1 MNENGGKSS
10 TILLTVIGIATLLVV
25 VTGATFAFF
34 AANVKGA
41 DTAKSI
47 QIQAASDGTAIT
59 MDGFDQI
66 TLKGIYPKAEAWV
79 KDKEVS
85 FTLPE
90 VSGSTTVS
98 AYSFDLVV
106 TSNSFK
112 AGYLTFTF
120 AKKSLSA
127 NVSDEDG
134 TATKKAINGTTAVTN
149 IAHGKV
155 ARNAATTVV
164 YYLNV
169 YFDEK
174 EENQNDGQEHTAVF
188 YVKFNWNDKV

>member
-34 AANVKGA
+34 AAQVTGA
-41 DTAKSI
+41 NNATSV
-47 QIQAASDGTAIT
+47 QIKAASDGTSIT
-59 MDGFDQI
+59 MEGFDQI
-66 TLKGIYPKAEAWV
+66 TLAGIYPKADAWV
-79 KDKEVS
+79 ENKEVS
-85 FTLPE
+85 FTLPG

-98 AYSFDLVV
+98 SYSFDLVV
-106 TSNSFK
+106 TSNDF
-112 AGYLTFTF
+112 ANNYLTFTF

-127 NVSDEDG
+127 NVSDESG
-134 TATKKAINGTTAVTN
+134 TASKTAINGTTGVTN

-155 ARNAATTVV
+155 ARNAETTVV

-174 EENQNDGQEHTAVF
+174 NENQNDGEEHTAVF
-188 YVKFNWNDKV
+188 YVKMNWTD

>member
-1 MNENGGKSS
+1 MNENGGKIS

-34 AANVKGA
+34 AAQVKGA
-41 DTAKSI
+41 DTAKSV
-47 QIQAASDGTAIT
+47 QIKAASDGTAIT

-66 TLKGIYPKAEAWV
+66 TLTGIYPKADAWV

-85 FTLPE
+85 FTLPG
-90 VSGSTTVS
+90 VAQSTTVS
-98 AYSFDLVV
+98 SYSFDLVV
-106 TSNSFK
+106 TSNDFK
-112 AGYLTFTF
+112 ADYLTFTF

-127 NVSDEDG
+127 NVSDESG
-134 TATKKAINGTTAVTN
+134 TATKKAINGTTGVTN

-155 ARNAATTVV
+155 ARNANTTVK
-164 YYLNV
+164 YNLNV

-174 EENQNDGQEHTAVF
+174 NENQNDGKAHTAVF
-188 YVKFNWNDKV
+188 YVKMNWTD

>member
-34 AANVKGA
+34 AAQVKGA
-41 DTAKSI
+41 NTATSV
-47 QIQAASDGTAIT
+47 QIKAAADGTAIT
-59 MDGFDQI
+59 MGGLDQI
-66 TLKGIYPKAEAWV
+66 TLAGIYPKTEAWV

-85 FTLPE
+85 FTLPK

-98 AYSFDLVV
+98 SYSFDLVV
-106 TSNSFK
+106 TSNDFK
-112 AGYLTFTF
+112 ANYLTFTF
-120 AKKSLSA
+120 TKKSLSD
-127 NVSDEDG
+127 NVSDEGG
-134 TATKKAINGTTAVTN
+134 TATKTAINGTTAVTN

-155 ARNAATTVV
+155 ARNVDTSVV
-164 YYLNV
+164 YNLNV

-174 EENQNDGQEHTAVF
+174 NENQNDGE
-188 YVKFNWNDKV
+188 

>member
-34 AANVKGA
+34 AAQVKGA
-41 DTAKSI
+41 DTATSV
-47 QIQAASDGTAIT
+47 QIKAAADGTAIT
-59 MDGFDQI
+59 MEGFDQI
-66 TLKGIYPKAEAWV
+66 TLAGIYPQTDAWV

-85 FTLPE
+85 ISLPGVE
-90 VSGSTTVS
+90 GSSTVS
-98 AYSFDLVV
+98 SYSFDLVV
-106 TSNSFK
+106 TSNDFK
-112 AGYLTFTF
+112 DGYLTFTF

-127 NVSDEDG
+127 NVSGEAG
-134 TATKKAINGTTAVTN
+134 TATKKAINGTTGVTN

-155 ARNAATTVV
+155 ARNAETTVV
-164 YYLNV
+164 YNLNV

-174 EENQNDGQEHTAVF
+174 NENQNDGEEHTAVF
-188 YVKFNWNDKV
+188 YVKMNWTD

>member
-34 AANVKGA
+34 AAQVKGA
-41 DTAKSI
+41 DTAKSV
-47 QIQAASDGTAIT
+47 QIKAASDGTAIT

-66 TLKGIYPKAEAWV
+66 TLTGIYPKADAWV

-85 FTLPE
+85 FTLPG
-90 VSGSTTVS
+90 VAQSTTVS
-98 AYSFDLVV
+98 SDSFDLVV
-106 TSNSFK
+106 TSNDFK
-112 AGYLTFTF
+112 ADYLTFTF

-127 NVSDEDG
+127 NVSDESG
-134 TATKKAINGTTAVTN
+134 TATKKAINGTTGVTN

-155 ARNAATTVV
+155 ARNADTAVI
-164 YYLNV
+164 YNLNV

-174 EENQNDGQEHTAVF
+174 DENQNDGKAHTAVF
-188 YVKFNWNDKV
+188 YVKMNWTD

>member
-1 MNENGGKSS
+1 MNENGGKNN

-34 AANVKGA
+34 AAQVKGA
-41 DTAKSI
+41 DTAKSV
-47 QIQAASDGTAIT
+47 QIKAASDGTAIT

-66 TLKGIYPKAEAWV
+66 TLTGIYPKADAWV

-85 FTLPE
+85 FTLPG
-90 VSGSTTVS
+90 VAQSTTVS
-98 AYSFDLVV
+98 SYSFDLVV
-106 TSNSFK
+106 TSNDFK
-112 AGYLTFTF
+112 ADYLTFTF

-127 NVSDEDG
+127 NVSDESG
-134 TATKKAINGTTAVTN
+134 TATKKAINGTTGVTN

-155 ARNAATTVV
+155 ARNANTTVK
-164 YYLNV
+164 YNLNV

-174 EENQNDGQEHTAVF
+174 NENQNDGKAHTAVF
-188 YVKFNWNDKV
+188 YVKMNWTD

>member
-34 AANVKGA
+34 AAQVKGA
-41 DTAKSI
+41 DTAKSV
-47 QIQAASDGTAIT
+47 QIKAASDGTAIT

-66 TLKGIYPKAEAWV
+66 TLTGIYPKADAWV

-85 FTLPE
+85 FTLPG
-90 VSGSTTVS
+90 VAQSTTVS
-98 AYSFDLVV
+98 SYSFDLVV
-106 TSNSFK
+106 TSNDFK
-112 AGYLTFTF
+112 ADYLTFTF

-127 NVSDEDG
+127 NVSDESG
-134 TATKKAINGTTAVTN
+134 TATKKAINGTTGVTN

-155 ARNAATTVV
+155 ARNANTTVK
-164 YYLNV
+164 YNLNV

-174 EENQNDGQEHTAVF
+174 NENQNDGKAHTAVF
-188 YVKFNWNDKV
+188 YVKMNWTD

>member
-34 AANVKGA
+34 AAQIKGD
-41 DTAKSI
+41 DTATSV
-47 QIQAASDGTAIT
+47 QIKAAADGTSIT
-59 MDGFDQI
+59 MEGFEQI
-66 TLKGIYPKAEAWV
+66 TLTKIYPKADAWV

-85 FTLPE
+85 ISLPGVE
-90 VSGSTTVS
+90 GSSTVS
-98 AYSFDLVV
+98 SYSFDLVV
-106 TSNSFK
+106 TSNDFK
-112 AGYLTFTF
+112 DGYLTFTF

-127 NVSDEDG
+127 NVSDEGG
-134 TATKKAINGTTAVTN
+134 TATKKAINGKTGVTN

-164 YYLNV
+164 YNLNV

-174 EENQNDGQEHTAVF
+174 DENQNDGQEHTAVF
-188 YVKFNWNDKV
+188 YVKMNWTD

>member
-34 AANVKGA
+34 AAQVKGD
-41 DTAKSI
+41 DTATSV
-47 QIQAASDGTAIT
+47 QIKAAADGTAIT
-59 MDGFDQI
+59 MTGFDQI
-66 TLKGIYPKAEAWV
+66 TLAGIYPKADAWV

-85 FTLPE
+85 FTLPK
-90 VSGSTTVS
+90 VDQSTTVS
-98 AYSFDLVV
+98 SYSFDLVV
-106 TSNSFK
+106 TSNDFK
-112 AGYLTFTF
+112 ADYLTFTF

-127 NVSDEDG
+127 NVSGESG
-134 TATKKAINGTTAVTN
+134 TATKTAINGTTGVTN

-155 ARNAATTVV
+155 ARNADTTVK
-164 YYLNV
+164 YNLNV

-174 EENQNDGQEHTAVF
+174 NENQNDGKAHTAVF
-188 YVKFNWNDKV
+188 YVKMNWTD

>member
-34 AANVKGA
+34 AAQVKGD
-41 DTAKSI
+41 DTATSV
-47 QIQAASDGTAIT
+47 QIKAAADGTSIT

-66 TLKGIYPKAEAWV
+66 TLAGIYPKADAWI

-85 FTLPE
+85 FTLPK
-90 VSGSTTVS
+90 VAQSTTVS
-98 AYSFDLVV
+98 SYSFDLVV
-106 TSNSFK
+106 TSNDF
-112 AGYLTFTF
+112 ANDYLTFTF
-120 AKKSLSA
+120 TKKSVSA

-134 TATKKAINGTTAVTN
+134 TATKTAINGTTGVTN

-155 ARNAATTVV
+155 ARNDDTAVV
-164 YYLNV
+164 YNLNV

-174 EENQNDGQEHTAVF
+174 NENQNDGQEHTAVF
-188 YVKFNWNDKV
+188 YVKMNWTD

>member
-34 AANVKGA
+34 AAQVKGA
-41 DTAKSI
+41 DTAKSV
-47 QIQAASDGTAIT
+47 QIKAASDGTSIT

-66 TLKGIYPKAEAWV
+66 TLTGIYPKADAWV

-85 FTLPE
+85 FTLPG
-90 VSGSTTVS
+90 VAQSTTVS
-98 AYSFDLVV
+98 SYSFDLVV
-106 TSNSFK
+106 TSNDFK
-112 AGYLTFTF
+112 ADYLTFTF

-127 NVSDEDG
+127 NVSGESG
-134 TATKKAINGTTAVTN
+134 TATKTAINGTTGVTN

-155 ARNAATTVV
+155 ARNADTTVK
-164 YYLNV
+164 YNLNV

-174 EENQNDGQEHTAVF
+174 NENQNDGKAHTAVF
-188 YVKFNWNDKV
+188 YVKMNWTD

>member
-34 AANVKGA
+34 AAQVKGA
-41 DTAKSI
+41 NTATSV
-47 QIQAASDGTAIT
+47 QIKAAADGTAIT
-59 MDGFDQI
+59 MGGLDQI

-85 FTLPE
+85 FTLPK

-98 AYSFDLVV
+98 NYSFDLVI
-106 TSNSFK
+106 TSNDFK
-112 AGYLTFTF
+112 ANYLTFTF
-120 AKKSLSA
+120 TKKSLSD
-127 NVSDEDG
+127 NVSDEGG
-134 TATKKAINGTTAVTN
+134 TATKTAINGTTAVTN

-155 ARNAATTVV
+155 ARNVDTSVV
-164 YYLNV
+164 YNLNV

-174 EENQNDGQEHTAVF
+174 SENQNDGEEHTAVF
-188 YVKFNWNDKV
+188 YIKMNWKD

>member
-34 AANVKGA
+34 AAQVKGA
-41 DTAKSI
+41 DTATSV
-47 QIQAASDGTAIT
+47 QIKAAADGTAIT
-59 MDGFDQI
+59 MEGFDQV
-66 TLKGIYPKAEAWV
+66 TLAGIYPKADAWV

-85 FTLPE
+85 ISLPGVE
-90 VSGSTTVS
+90 GSSTVS
-98 AYSFDLVV
+98 SYSFDLAV
-106 TSNSFK
+106 TSNDFK
-112 AGYLTFTF
+112 DGYLTFTF

-127 NVSDEDG
+127 NVSDEGG
-134 TATKKAINGTTAVTN
+134 TATKTAINGTTGITN

-155 ARNAATTVV
+155 ARNAETTVV
-164 YYLNV
+164 YNLNV

-174 EENQNDGQEHTAVF
+174 NENQNDGQEHTAVF
-188 YVKFNWNDKV
+188 YVKMNWTD